1 MNTFV
6 LVLARKPEHA
16 SETEHRVIDSC
27 SAATKKQASR
37 ILLRRNM
44 QHPPGFMSVSFYNQP
59 TAPAK
64 GTLVTK
70 TPSGAVRQL

>member
-6 LVLARKPEHA
+6 LVLAKKPEHA
-16 SETEHRVIDSC
+16 SEIEHRVIDSC

-37 ILLRRNM
+37 ILLRRNPL
-44 QHPPGFMSVSFYNQP
+44 QPFVSLSVSFYNQP
-59 TAPAK
+59 TAPAN